1 MHSITCHARS
11 QTFRARLKAIATGVS
26 FYDTKGQSVDMLSF
40 IADVKNFD
48 PDAVDDDL
56 GALPAANFER
66 KSGKA
71 KAGEIQTL
79 I

>member
-1 MHSITCHARS
+1 
-11 QTFRARLKAIATGVS
+11 
-26 FYDTKGQSVDMLSF
+26 MLSF

-66 KSGKA
+66 KSGKS